1 MATWKEKF
9 NKKYNHKKD
18 ASHSLSDVSKET
30 GVSKK
35 GLQQIYN
42 KGIGAYKTN
51 PQSVRPNVT
60 SKEQWA
66 MARVYSS
73 VMGGKASKVDAKE
86 LKMEM
91 GGEVPLLTGS
101 LEERRKKFSE
111 LKLKFKKDGRGYYS
125 SSINVDGNNWKWLIE
140 GSKKYWLYTVEK
152 NGNNIHDDGGV
163 SVKKD
168 WIDSANNDY
177 WQILNGE
184 HPYEEYS
191 NGGQIQ
197 INMAKG
203 DNIEEINWSEYYKE
217 GGLTETSMSKEMQDR
232 LFDSKGN
239 RKIDLESIKV
249 LTDYVNSLPQ
259 TKSMHFNKSTQR
271 YSPTRQKLHREI
283 LQEFKDKLVCI
294 ESDEPIAILM
304 GGSPAS
310 GKSTFLRKYAP
321 YLLSEELLRIDA
333 DEVRSKLPEYE
344 GWNASQTHIET
355 KDIVNTLLSDKTI
368 GMPCKTDVIYDGTMN
383 STKSYLPLI
392 ALLKKLGY
400 KIFVVYIDN
409 VPKDKIVKRA
419 LERYGK
425 SGRFV
430 PLEVIDDFFGK
441 GKVALNEI
449 KQKVDGYMIIDGS
462 SSDYAIIEEGGFKLP
477 RNRAYSEIGYPTKKV
492 ERGNFEKGGQTDFN
506 PDGKIKNKIVHAS
519 GDAGG
524 MLVGKRHSEG
534 GIKALN
540 QSTGQPLEMEGGE
553 VVITRNAVSDN
564 KKRSFNGKMLTNR
577 QILSSINES
586 GGGVSFADGG
596 EVPNDLKFDCNAEY
610 EYGGKTMCGKD
621 LAYAMGGVTTAIV
634 TDPNEAMADL
644 QSTYGFGDVY
654 ANGGEIKK
662 INAILEKIEDGQ
674 RFALSRYHTARK
686 LKDGSYEISTIPKKE
701 DEGDLSKGYRTK
713 NYTDYTKFKNSVIR
727 NLKSPTSRIDSK
739 FEKGGT
745 IECGSCSWSW
755 DRKDGG
761 NDMYVCHKCGTDNTS
776 KYEKGGAVSLH
787 DEVDALVGSLD
798 ATSFASGGM
807 VKTEV
812 TNADLKK
819 LIGQYVE
826 VKEGSTKGLI
836 SKAEKSVD
844 EYYLELY
851 ALDKYWGGSRIS
863 EAELL
868 SFINGGSMT
877 DNDGTVW
884 KRYKPEYTL
893 MQSKFMSDVIIKYK
907 GDLLNSD
914 RLIKIAKDVFSPIG
928 DVVRKISVTD
938 RGEEPQVFTS
948 FNELYK
954 QYILK
959 NPSTRRYGRELDFR
973 INDDDRIYTLR
984 YGKVKVIKRNDKAY
998 WRIGSG
1004 AKIPPYYDVALS
1016 IWGNSG
1022 RLQFEQSFNFEKF
1035 FDQKASGLNDLEKQ
1049 EKKAIEDLIKLGYKV
1064 VPLVDKRI
1072 KNTYSLDFVDTE
1084 TGNVVEVLVDDE
1096 NKRILLSDFT
1106 NTSRRQFLRWQE
1118 FGFISKKLKIED
1130 VKVLEPLIDF
1140 SSQKNYLKARI
1151 KSLGTELELKKVA
1164 LSNEEIA
1171 FYLREIKRFTFMLR
1185 ELSQQDLAQTDSI
1198 KSRLLKAY
1206 DSDWGSMDNKYTP
1219 CKIPSINGKPSQL
1232 TDSEFLRVQT
1242 ENFKLFFGDWQEAY
1256 GTGNYTNVSKVIN
1269 EKTKEPLAV
1278 YHGTNVLFTNWKTY
1292 ETNNAH
1298 YFAVKRKMSEFFA
1311 TSWDSRGDK
1320 AGVDSQMIK
1329 KLNPNTGEFIYRC
1342 FLDIKN
1348 PIDFSR
1354 FGVEKR
1360 PIRDFLDFLRVNYNI
1375 YDFDFWSNINTLD
1388 KRSLETKM
1396 YAWQIIRHWQKF
1408 TEYIRLYTTY
1418 DGYVFYEFIPDSN
1431 KQTIDDASLSYCT
1444 FDSNQVKFANSSEFN
1459 ALNVD
1464 SRFEQGGKIN

>member
-73 VMGGKASKVDAKE
+73 VMGGKASIIDKKE
-86 LKMEM
+86 LKM
-91 GGEVPLLTGS
+91 
-101 LEERRKKFSE
+101 
-111 LKLKFKKDGRGYYS
+111 
-125 SSINVDGNNWKWLIE
+125 
-140 GSKKYWLYTVEK
+140 
-152 NGNNIHDDGGV
+152 
-163 SVKKD
+163 
-168 WIDSANNDY
+168 
-177 WQILNGE
+177 
-184 HPYEEYS
+184 
-191 NGGQIQ
+191 
-197 INMAKG
+197 AKG
-203 DNIEEINWSEYYKE
+203 GNIEEINWSEYYKE

-462 SSDYAIIEEGGFKLP
+462 SSDYTIIEEGGFKLP

-654 ANGGEIKK
+654 A
-662 INAILEKIEDGQ
+662 
-674 RFALSRYHTARK
+674 
-686 LKDGSYEISTIPKKE
+686 
-701 DEGDLSKGYRTK
+701 
-713 NYTDYTKFKNSVIR
+713 
-727 NLKSPTSRIDSK
+727 
-739 FEKGGT
+739 KGGT
-745 IECGSCSWSW
+745 IECGSCDWSW
-755 DRKDGG
+755 DKKDGG
-761 NDMYVCHKCGTDNTS
+761 DDMYVCHKCGTDNTS

-826 VKEGSTKGLI
+826 VKEGSFKGLI

-851 ALDKYWGGSRIS
+851 ALDTYWGGSRFS

-893 MQSKFMSDVIIKYK
+893 MQSKFISDVVIQYK
-907 GDLLNSD
+907 GQFPRPD
-914 RLIKIAKDVFSPIG
+914 RLIQIAKDMFSPIG

-973 INDDDRIYTLR
+973 INEDDRIYTIR
-984 YGKVKVIKRNDKAY
+984 YGKVKVIKRNDNAY

-1016 IWGNSG
+1016 MWGNSNT
-1022 RLQFEQSFNFEKF
+1022 LQNEEKFNFEKF
-1035 FDQKASGLNDLEKQ
+1035 LDQKASGLTDLEKQ

-1072 KNTYSLDFVDTE
+1072 KNTYSLDFVDTQ

-1096 NKRILLSDFT
+1096 NKRVLIKDFT
-1106 NTSRRQFLRWQE
+1106 NTSRLQLIRWQE
-1118 FGFISKKLKIED
+1118 FGFVPKKLNLAD

-1311 TSWDSRGDK
+1311 TSWGVRTDTG
-1320 AGVDSQMIK
+1320 AVDSQIIK

-1360 PIRDFLDFLRVNYNI
+1360 TIRDFLDFLRVNYNI
-1375 YDFDFWSNINTLD
+1375 YDFDFWSNIKTLD

-1418 DGYVFYEFIPDSN
+1418 DGYVFYEFIPDSK

>member
-73 VMGGKASKVDAKE
+73 VMGGKASIIDKKE
-86 LKMEM
+86 LKM
-91 GGEVPLLTGS
+91 
-101 LEERRKKFSE
+101 
-111 LKLKFKKDGRGYYS
+111 
-125 SSINVDGNNWKWLIE
+125 
-140 GSKKYWLYTVEK
+140 
-152 NGNNIHDDGGV
+152 
-163 SVKKD
+163 
-168 WIDSANNDY
+168 
-177 WQILNGE
+177 
-184 HPYEEYS
+184 
-191 NGGQIQ
+191 
-197 INMAKG
+197 AKG
-203 DNIEEINWSEYYKE
+203 GNIEEINWSEYYKE

-462 SSDYAIIEEGGFKLP
+462 SSDYKIIEEGGFKLP

-654 ANGGEIKK
+654 AKGGIVWKK
-662 INAILEKIEDGQ
+662 NIG
-674 RFALSRYHTARK
+674 
-686 LKDGSYEISTIPKKE
+686 
-701 DEGDLSKGYRTK
+701 DEGWSSTMESNNAYENEGGYISENGNWKIYRSGRFYKRDWGDNFERRGYWGVYREEEFYGDFKSLSDAK
-713 NYTDYTKFKNSVIR
+713 NYVDTWIAYNPNDYA
-727 NLKSPTSRIDSK
+727 
-739 FEKGGT
+739 KGGT
-745 IECGSCSWSW
+745 IECGSCDWSW
-755 DRKDGG
+755 DEKDGG
-761 NDMYVCHKCGTDNTS
+761 DDMYVCHKCGTDNAS

-812 TNADLKK
+812 TKADLKK

-826 VKEGSTKGLI
+826 VKEGSIKGLI
-836 SKAEKSVD
+836 KNAEKFTHV
-844 EYYLELY
+844 YYLELY
-851 ALDKYWGGSRIS
+851 PLDKNLGGSRFL

-877 DNDGTVW
+877 DNDGNVW

-893 MQSKFMSDVIIKYK
+893 MQSKFISDVVIQYK
-907 GDLLNSD
+907 GEFPRPD
-914 RLIKIAKDVFSPIG
+914 RLIQIAKDMFSPIG
-928 DVVRKISVTD
+928 DVVRKISVSD
-938 RGEEPQVFTS
+938 RGEKPQVFTS

-959 NPSTRRYGRELDFR
+959 NPSTRRYGRELDFT
-973 INDDDRIYTLR
+973 INEDDRIYTIR
-984 YGKVKVIKRNDKAY
+984 YGKVKVIKRNDNAY

-1004 AKIPPYYDVALS
+1004 AKTPPYYDVALS
-1016 IWGNSG
+1016 MWGNSNT
-1022 RLQFEQSFNFEKF
+1022 LQNEEKFNFEKF
-1035 FDQKASGLNDLEKQ
+1035 FDEKASGLNDLEKQ

-1106 NTSRRQFLRWQE
+1106 NTSRLQFLRWQE

-1206 DSDWGSMDNKYTP
+1206 DSDWGNMDNKYTP